1 MKKRFSPTLLCVTC
15 ILALTTGFALSA
27 TSAQETKASDAA
39 SVEASAKWIWRRGEP
54 VPPALPPLRKPMT
67 LAVRVPHFRTSGDLL
82 AFPKPQDGP
91 AALRL
96 FVGEVKAQPALL
108 VELGTDARPNPLPL
122 SVPLSAVGTD
132 APHEVVVRYLG
143 YRVELFVDGVLV
155 DEEWPMGSLVAPQ
168 EPLKIAEGAVG
179 RIAVWDRDLSDD
191 ELQSLSG
198 GRAGLAEREAR
209 YFGPQTPVG
218 QYWRPRGMNTFVG
231 DCMPFFHDGR
241 FHLFYLLDRHHHNSK
256 WHLGAHQW
264 AHVSTTDLIH
274 WEEHPMAVGITDEK
288 EGSICT
294 GSTFFYDGTYY
305 AFYAVRTTD
314 GSPAPLYA
322 ATSADGIH
330 FAKQPSIAQLTAP
343 YTGDSAR
350 DPVVFREEK
359 TGLFHMLLTTSL
371 RNPEIANRGGC
382 LAHLVSRDL
391 KQWEQREPFLVPGYP
406 GEPECADYFEWNGWY
421 YLVFSNQGVAR
432 YRMSRNPLG
441 PWLRP
446 RVDVFD
452 GPQAIVMKTAA
463 FTGDRRLGAAFVAS
477 GEYAG
482 QALFREIIQ
491 HPDGSLGTKWPTEMA
506 PATGEARAVPPIH
519 LNAVENLAMSSLGQA
534 PKDFLLRARVKPS
547 PDASYFGIRF
557 GAGDRMR
564 DGFEL
569 RFEPRREKVG
579 LRDANA
585 GSSDECENMVLYDV
599 TGLDRSFEFALLVKG
614 DLVDVC
620 VDNRRTL
627 VARLPVKETGLFA
640 FAQNAEVKFES
651 IEISPLAPA
660 GTK

>member
-1 MKKRFSPTLLCVTC
+1 MKKYRVPVVVKAVCVLFLMNSGFPILLAEETKSV
-15 ILALTTGFALSA
+15 APVSVE
-27 TSAQETKASDAA
+27 TSANW
-39 SVEASAKWIWRRGEP
+39 VWRKGEP
-54 VPPALPPLRKPMT
+54 VPSVLPVLKKPMT
-67 LAVRVPHFRTSGDLL
+67 LAIHVPDFKTSGELIVS
-82 AFPKPQDGP
+82 PKSQDGP
-91 AALRL
+91 ATLRVS
-96 FVGEVKAQPALL
+96 VGEVKSQSSLL
-108 VELGTDARPNPLPL
+108 VEWGTDARPTPLPL
-122 SVPLSAVGTD
+122 SVPLGAISAD
-132 APHEVVVRYLG
+132 APHEVVLRYLG
-143 YRVELFVDGVLV
+143 YRVEFFVDGVLV
-155 DEEWPMGSLVAPQ
+155 DEEWPMGSLVASQ

-179 RIAVWDRDLSDD
+179 RIAIWDRGLSDD

-241 FHLFYLLDRHHHNSK
+241 FHLFYLLDRHHHGSK

-264 AHVSTTDLIH
+264 AHISTTDLIH
-274 WEEHPMAVGITDEK
+274 WDEHPMAVPITDEK

-294 GSTFFYDGTYY
+294 GSTFFYDGTCY
-305 AFYAVRTTD
+305 AFYAVRTPD

-330 FAKQPSIAQLTAP
+330 FTKQPSIAKLSAP

-371 RNPEIANRGGC
+371 REPEIANRGGC

-406 GEPECADYFEWNGWY
+406 GEPECADYFEWHGWY
-421 YLVFSNQGVAR
+421 YLIFSNQGVAR

-441 PWLRP
+441 PWMRP

-452 GPQAIVMKTAA
+452 GSKAIVMKTAA
-463 FTGDRRLGAAFVAS
+463 FTGDRRLGAAFLSS

-482 QALFREIIQ
+482 QVVFREIIQ
-491 HPDGSLGTKWPTEMA
+491 HSDGSLGTKWPSEMV
-506 PATGEARAVPPIH
+506 PSTGETRAIAPIK
-519 LNAVENLAMSSLGQA
+519 LSAVENLDMASLGPA
-534 PKDFLLRARVKPS
+534 PKDFLLRARVKPA
-547 PDASYFGIRF
+547 PDASCFGIRF
-557 GAGDRMR
+557 GAGDKMR

-585 GSSDECENMVLYDV
+585 GSWDECEDMALYNV
-599 TGLDRSFEFALLVKG
+599 TGLDRPFEFEMLVKG
-614 DLVDVC
+614 DVVDVC

-640 FAQNAEVKFES
+640 FAQNAEVEFES
-651 IEISPLAPA
+651 IEVKPLAPPQA
-660 GTK
+660 K